1 MHTWAIVNQKGG
13 VGKTTTTVNLA
24 VAATRAGLSSAVIDL
39 DPQASAASWND
50 LRQAIGHPDLN
61 VVATPATRLQPVLQ
75 TAAGQG
81 VQIALLDTPPSADK
95 PAAAAI
101 AAATQVLIPI
111 GGDVLELLALAPTL
125 ATVKLV
131 QSKVTPIVVINRTAP
146 SAKASVKDLETA
158 ILDRANE
165 AGVIVQIAPV
175 RLNRRAS
182 YQNALAKGQGV
193 PEMTA
198 AGDFEARR
206 EVEKLF
212 EFVAGL
218 DGLAIPVNV

>member
-1 MHTWAIVNQKGG
+1 MHAWAIVNQKGG

-24 VAATRAGLSSAVIDL
+24 VAATRAGITSAIVDL

-50 LRQAIGHPDLN
+50 LRLAVGHPDLN

-81 VQIALLDTPPSADK
+81 VQLALLDTPPSADK

-101 AAATQVLIPI
+101 AAATQILIPI
-111 GGDVLELLALAPTL
+111 GGDVLELLALSPTL

-131 QSKVTPIVVINRTAP
+131 QSKAVPIIVINRTAP
-146 SAKASVKDLETA
+146 SAKASIADLQTA

-165 AGVIVQIAPV
+165 AGVVVQIAPV

-193 PEMTA
+193 PELTS
-198 AGDFEARR
+198 AGDFDARR
-206 EVEKLF
+206 EIEKLF
-212 EFVAGL
+212 EYVAGL
-218 DGLAIPVNV
+218 DGLAIPAQV

>member
-24 VAATRAGLSSAVIDL
+24 VAATKAGLSSAVIDL

-101 AAATQVLIPI
+101 AASTQVLIPI

-146 SAKASVKDLETA
+146 SAKASVKDLEAA

-165 AGVIVQIAPV
+165 AGVVVQIAPV

-198 AGDFEARR
+198 AGDFDARR

-218 DGLAIPVNV
+218 DGLAIPVNA

>member
-24 VAATRAGLSSAVIDL
+24 VAAARAGISSAVVDL

-50 LRQAIGHPDLN
+50 LRLAVGNPDLN

-75 TAAGQG
+75 TAEGQG
-81 VQIALLDTPPSADK
+81 VQLAILDTPPSADK

-125 ATVKLV
+125 ATIKLV
-131 QSKVTPIVVINRTAP
+131 QSKAVPIIIINRTAP
-146 SAKASVKDLETA
+146 SAKASVKDLEAA
-158 ILDRANE
+158 ILDRATE
-165 AGVIVQIAPV
+165 AGVIIQISPV

-193 PEMTA
+193 PELTA
-198 AGDFEARR
+198 AGDFDARR
-206 EVEKLF
+206 EIEKLF
-212 EFVAGL
+212 EHVAGL
-218 DGLAIPVNV
+218 DGLTIPTAA